1 LFLSGSAKVGYW
13 RTRGSKLRETCPR
26 PGLDDGGLCGYHET
40 MSQEANVKYKDSFF
54 SHVFGNKKAIRQVY
68 EAFSG
73 EPLPADAVI
82 TLATIVKIFFMGLRN
97 DLSFL
102 INDRLIVLIEHQST
116 INLSMPLRLLRY
128 VTILYNK
135 LVDKKAYYRR
145 AAVTIPAP
153 VFIVLYNGTDPYPDY
168 AELRLSD
175 LFAKAPELL
184 PWEKTFPALELK
196 VQVYNINE
204 GRNPEIMARSELL
217 RGYSIVVGK
226 IREYKKT
233 MPLKDAI
240 EAAIKYCMENDI
252 LTDVLKTQSMEVK
265 DMLLTEWNQEEAMDV
280 MRAEAIEEGLEKGI
294 EIGEARGRNEAMEDA
309 ARKALADGFPVEA
322 ISGFTGLDIE
332 TILSL

>member
-1 LFLSGSAKVGYW
+1 
-13 RTRGSKLRETCPR
+13 
-26 PGLDDGGLCGYHET
+26 
-40 MSQEANVKYKDSFF
+40 MSEEANEKYKDTFF
-54 SHVFGNKKAIRQVY
+54 SYLFGNEAAARQLC
-68 EAFSG
+68 AALSG

-82 TLATIVKIFFMGLRN
+82 EINTLVKIFFMGLLN

-102 INDRLIVLIEHQST
+102 VNGRLMVLIEHQST
-116 INLSMPLRLLRY
+116 VNLSMPLRLLRY
-128 VTILYNK
+128 VVLLYNK

-145 AAVTIPAP
+145 GAVTIPAP
-153 VFIVLYNGTDPYPDY
+153 VFIVLYNGPDPYPDY

-204 GRNPEIMARSELL
+204 GRNPEIMAKSELL

-233 MPLKDAI
+233 LPLKDAI

-252 LTDVLKTQSMEVK
+252 LKDVLKTQSVEVK
-265 DMLLTEWNQEEAMDV
+265 NMLLTEWNQEEAMNE
-280 MRAEAIEEGLEKGI
+280 MRAEAFEEGI
-294 EIGEARGRNEAMEDA
+294 EIGEARGRSEGRSEAMENA
-309 ARKALADGFPVEA
+309 ARNALAQGFTA
-322 ISGFTGLDIE
+322 DMASKITGLDIE
-332 TILSL
+332 TVLSL